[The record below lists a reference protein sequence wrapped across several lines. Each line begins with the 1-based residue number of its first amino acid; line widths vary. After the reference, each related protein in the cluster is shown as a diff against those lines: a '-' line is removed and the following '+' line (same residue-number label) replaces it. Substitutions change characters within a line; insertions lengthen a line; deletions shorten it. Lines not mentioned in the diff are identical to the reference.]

1 MSKRSSDVSL
11 KKCANTSTKTK
22 PSLRTDTDKKVLK
35 FESSINENV
44 SEIDPRKIEIVNDIN
59 LDPILAPLQELKDL
73 DAKSY
78 WEFKRA
84 AIATDLQDETQK
96 LLSISVW
103 DHQFEVYKQICKVLG
118 IDPLIFDGSAN
129 IFEKNKDKLAQ
140 ILSDKFSNTA
150 LNGIMYGTKRIMVE
164 LMNLYKDP
172 KLNCI
177 IYFLMENMMDILQI
191 KELLISTLGGKS
203 MLEYITTE
211 LVSKIEQLELK
222 YNSEVFKQKKVAAN
236 NIDTT
241 EFKEK
246 MDKLQGLVDGS
257 LKKLA
262 NLSLLVNKSNNFTL
276 EVKKNLEANEKVNL
290 AMAKTIDLLK
300 TKPKTVVYANNS
312 KIFGMIRKLNARC
325 QGLNDKIDNL
335 ASKIHNKAPHSS
347 VKKNNSEEILDSEWE
362 SVENSIEEDSLG
374 NIKFKSYG
382 SEDDSN

>member
-1 MSKRSSDVSL
+1 VSL

-22 PSLRTDTDKKVLK
+22 PSLKTDTDKKILK
-35 FESSINENV
+35 FESSINENI

-59 LDPILAPLQELKDL
+59 LDPILAPLKELEDL

-103 DHQFEVYKQICKVLG
+103 DHQFEVYKQTCKVLG

-164 LMNLYKDP
+164 LMNIYKDP

-222 YNSEVFKQKKVAAN
+222 YNSEVFKQKKDAAN
-236 NIDTT
+236 NIDMT

-257 LKKLA
+257 IKKLA
-262 NLSLLVNKSNNFTL
+262 NLSLSVNKSNNFASKIK
-276 EVKKNLEANEKVNL
+276 ENLEANEKANL
-290 AMAKTIDLLK
+290 ALAKTIDLLK
-300 TKPKTVVYANNS
+300 MKPKTVVYDNNS

-335 ASKIHNKAPHSS
+335 ASKIHKKAPHSS
-347 VKKNNSEEILDSEWE
+347 VKKNNSEEMLDSEWE
-362 SVENSIEEDSLG
+362 SIENSVEEDSLG

-382 SEDDSN
+382 SEDVSN

>member
-22 PSLRTDTDKKVLK
+22 PSLKTDTDKKVSK

-103 DHQFEVYKQICKVLG
+103 DHQFEVYKQTCKVLG

-164 LMNLYKDP
+164 LMNIYKDP

-177 IYFLMENMMDILQI
+177 IYFLMENMMDVLQI

-211 LVSKIEQLELK
+211 LVSKIEQLEFK
-222 YNSEVFKQKKVAAN
+222 YNSEVFKQRKVAAS
-236 NIDTT
+236 NIDIT

-257 LKKLA
+257 IKKLA
-262 NLSLLVNKSNNFTL
+262 NLSLLVNKNNNFAL
-276 EVKKNLEANEKVNL
+276 EIKKNLEVNEKANL

-300 TKPKTVVYANNS
+300 TKPKTVAYANNS

-335 ASKIHNKAPHSS
+335 ASKTHKAPHSS
-347 VKKNNSEEILDSEWE
+347 VKKNNNSEEMLDSEWE
-362 SVENSIEEDSLG
+362 SIESSIEEDSLG

>member
-1 MSKRSSDVSL
+1 VSL

-22 PSLRTDTDKKVLK
+22 PSLKTDTDKKVLK

-103 DHQFEVYKQICKVLG
+103 DHQFEVYKQTCKVLG

-164 LMNLYKDP
+164 LMNIYKDP

-236 NIDTT
+236 NIDIA

-257 LKKLA
+257 IKKLA
-262 NLSLLVNKSNNFTL
+262 NLSLVVNKSNNFAS
-276 EVKKNLEANEKVNL
+276 EIKKNLEANEKANL

-300 TKPKTVVYANNS
+300 MKPKTVVYANNS

-335 ASKIHNKAPHSS
+335 ASKMHNKVQHSS
-347 VKKNNSEEILDSEWE
+347 VKKNNSEEKLDSEWE

-374 NIKFKSYG
+374 NIKFKSYE

>member
-1 MSKRSSDVSL
+1 MSKQSSDVSL

-22 PSLRTDTDKKVLK
+22 PSLKTDTDKKVLK

-103 DHQFEVYKQICKVLG
+103 DHQFEVYKQTCKVLG
-118 IDPLIFDGSAN
+118 IDPLIFDGSAK

-164 LMNLYKDP
+164 LMNIYKDP

-222 YNSEVFKQKKVAAN
+222 YNSEVFKQNKVAAN
-236 NIDTT
+236 NMDMA

-257 LKKLA
+257 IKKLA
-262 NLSLLVNKSNNFTL
+262 NLSLSVNKSNNFAL
-276 EVKKNLEANEKVNL
+276 EIKKSLEYNEKANL

-325 QGLNDKIDNL
+325 QGLNDKIENL

-347 VKKNNSEEILDSEWE
+347 VKKNNSEEMLDSEWE
-362 SVENSIEEDSLG
+362 SIENSVEEDSLG

-382 SEDDSN
+382 SEEDSD

>member
-22 PSLRTDTDKKVLK
+22 PSLKTDTDKKILK
-35 FESSINENV
+35 FESSINENI

-59 LDPILAPLQELKDL
+59 LDPILAPLKELEDL

-103 DHQFEVYKQICKVLG
+103 DHQFEIYKQTCKVLG

-164 LMNLYKDP
+164 LMNIYKDP

-177 IYFLMENMMDILQI
+177 IYFLMENMMDVLQI

-222 YNSEVFKQKKVAAN
+222 YNSEVFKQAVAN
-236 NIDTT
+236 NIDIT

-257 LKKLA
+257 IKKIA
-262 NLSLLVNKSNNFTL
+262 NLSLVVNKSNNFTL
-276 EVKKNLEANEKVNL
+276 EIKKNLEANEKANL

-300 TKPKTVVYANNS
+300 TKPKTIAYTNNS

-335 ASKIHNKAPHSS
+335 ASKIHNKTPDSS
-347 VKKNNSEEILDSEWE
+347 VKKNNSEEKLDSEWE
-362 SVENSIEEDSLG
+362 SVEESIEEDSLG
-374 NIKFKSYG
+374 NIKFKSYA

>member
-22 PSLRTDTDKKVLK
+22 PSPKTNTDKKVSK

-103 DHQFEVYKQICKVLG
+103 DHQFEVYKQTCKVLG
-118 IDPLIFDGSAN
+118 IDPLNFDGSAN
-129 IFEKNKDKLAQ
+129 IFEKNKDKLAK

-164 LMNLYKDP
+164 LMNIYKDP

-177 IYFLMENMMDILQI
+177 IYFLMENMMDVLQI

-257 LKKLA
+257 IKKLA
-262 NLSLLVNKSNNFTL
+262 NLSLLVNKSNNFAL
-276 EVKKNLEANEKVNL
+276 EIKKNLEANEKANL

-347 VKKNNSEEILDSEWE
+347 VKKNNSEEMLDSEWE
-362 SVENSIEEDSLG
+362 SIENSIEEDSLG

-382 SEDDSN
+382 SEHDSN

>member
-22 PSLRTDTDKKVLK
+22 PSLKTDTDKKVLK
-35 FESSINENV
+35 FESSINENA

-84 AIATDLQDETQK
+84 AISTDLQDETQK

-103 DHQFEVYKQICKVLG
+103 DHQFEVYKQTCKVLG

-164 LMNLYKDP
+164 LMNIYKDP

-236 NIDTT
+236 NIDMT

-257 LKKLA
+257 IKKLA
-262 NLSLLVNKSNNFTL
+262 NLSLLVNKSNNFASKIK
-276 EVKKNLEANEKVNL
+276 ENLEANEKANL

-300 TKPKTVVYANNS
+300 MKPKTVVYANNS

-347 VKKNNSEEILDSEWE
+347 VKKNNSEEMLDSEWE
-362 SVENSIEEDSLG
+362 SIENSVEEDSLG

-382 SEDDSN
+382 SEDVSN

>member
-1 MSKRSSDVSL
+1 VSL

-22 PSLRTDTDKKVLK
+22 PSLKTDTDKKVLK

-103 DHQFEVYKQICKVLG
+103 DHQFEVYKQTCKVLG

-164 LMNLYKDP
+164 LMNIYKDP

-236 NIDTT
+236 NIDMA

-257 LKKLA
+257 IKKLA
-262 NLSLLVNKSNNFTL
+262 NLSLVVNKSNNFAS
-276 EVKKNLEANEKVNL
+276 EIKKNLEANEKANL

-300 TKPKTVVYANNS
+300 MKPKTVVYANNS

-335 ASKIHNKAPHSS
+335 ASKMHNKVQHSS
-347 VKKNNSEEILDSEWE
+347 VKKNNSEEKLDSEWE

-374 NIKFKSYG
+374 NIKFKSYE

>member
-22 PSLRTDTDKKVLK
+22 PSLKTDTDKKVSK

-103 DHQFEVYKQICKVLG
+103 DHQYEVYKQTCKVLG

-164 LMNLYKDP
+164 LMNIYKDP

-236 NIDTT
+236 NTDMA

-257 LKKLA
+257 IKKLA
-262 NLSLLVNKSNNFTL
+262 NLSLVVNKSNNFAL
-276 EVKKNLEANEKVNL
+276 EIKKNLESNEKVNL

-335 ASKIHNKAPHSS
+335 ASKIHNKVQHSS
-347 VKKNNSEEILDSEWE
+347 VNKNNSEEKLDSEWE

-374 NIKFKSYG
+374 NIKFKSYD